1 MHSESELFSS
11 SKNPISFGVSEPFSI
26 TETTR
31 SLSIKLNIFPN
42 GAPGI
47 VGQLVSGNTSDT
59 GETAEIQVF
68 LGTPPKK
75 TVTFPIS
82 SKFKNLS
89 NISVDNLT
97 FSPSDWYIPK
107 TFKITG
113 STERL
118 IRGNV
123 IYQLEF
129 GPAKSTDE
137 DYEGL
142 KSILDLTHL
151 DKTLP
156 SLTSIST
163 TSSRIGSEFL
173 GIGDEYIITLNSNES
188 LQEPIIYLNVQ

>member
-1 MHSESELFSS
+1 M
-11 SKNPISFGVSEPFSI
+11 I
-26 TETTR
+26 
-31 SLSIKLNIFPN
+31 
-42 GAPGI
+42 PGI

-59 GETAEIQVF
+59 GETAEIQV
-68 LGTPPKK
+68 LDPPKK

-82 SKFKNLS
+82 STFKNLS
-89 NISVDNLT
+89 NISADNLT

-142 KSILDLTHL
+142 KSILDLTYL

-156 SLTSIST
+156 SL
-163 TSSRIGSEFL
+163 
-173 GIGDEYIITLNSNES
+173 NSPFQQQIKNWF
-188 LQEPIIYLNVQ
+188 